1 MKTIKP
7 ILLALLLVIVCATT
21 IIMINK
27 NDDKKETSKQKENNK
42 ENSVVETVKPG
53 ENEVIEEFVTVDY
66 TAKCSYGQVE
76 LYGTKDFKMDSYAD
90 LASYFKAQ
98 KDLKANVYASWYDI
112 ETNTSYNKSED
123 LTAEQLETILNE
135 MDKVVGTSQGG
146 VGGTGVECVI
156 LSYTKGEY
164 DVETKFCFGPF
175 VTTNDA
181 DLVRLFDNQLGSDF
195 SANVCV
201 YTVNLGQT
209 AEDLKTQLLN

>member
-1 MKTIKP
+1 MKKIMMM
-7 ILLALLLVIVCATT
+7 LLIPLCVFSLVGCGS
-21 IIMINK
+21 
-27 NDDKKETSKQKENNK
+27 DKKEETKNNESKQQENASV
-42 ENSVVETVKPG
+42 EDVTEEEVEVVE
-53 ENEVIEEFVTVDY
+53 EFEAVDY

-209 AEDLKTQLLN
+209 AENLKTQLLN

>member
-7 ILLALLLVIVCATT
+7 ILLALLLVIGCATT

-53 ENEVIEEFVTVDY
+53 ENEVIEKFEAVDY

-76 LYGTKDFKMDSYAD
+76 LYGTKDFAVDSYED
-90 LASYFKAQ
+90 IASYLKGQ
-98 KDLKANVYASWYDI
+98 KNLKAVVYRGWND
-112 ETNTSYNKSED
+112 ENNTKNEKTEE
-123 LTAEQLETILNE
+123 LTTEQLETILNE

-146 VGGTGVECVI
+146 VGGTAATCVI

-164 DVETKFCFGPF
+164 DMETQFCYGPF
-175 VTTNDA
+175 VTTNDG
-181 DLVRLFDNQLGSDF
+181 DLVRLFDNQLGSEF
-195 SANVCV
+195 SADVCN